1 MKRTLDFIVLERL
14 LTNNKSLW
22 SFFLLSISMFDLSKE
37 HDHNCQH
44 SFVTRVK
51 NISSFLELNLLS
63 VLAYNKINVDYN
75 HTSNCIRD

>member
-1 MKRTLDFIVLERL
+1 
-14 LTNNKSLW
+14 
-22 SFFLLSISMFDLSKE
+22 MFDLSKE

-75 HTSNCIRD
+75 HTSNCIRDWHQDSQLVKTNEKKNKHGG

>member
-1 MKRTLDFIVLERL
+1 
-14 LTNNKSLW
+14 
-22 SFFLLSISMFDLSKE
+22 MFDLSKE

-75 HTSNCIRD
+75 HQDSQLVKTNEKKNKHGG